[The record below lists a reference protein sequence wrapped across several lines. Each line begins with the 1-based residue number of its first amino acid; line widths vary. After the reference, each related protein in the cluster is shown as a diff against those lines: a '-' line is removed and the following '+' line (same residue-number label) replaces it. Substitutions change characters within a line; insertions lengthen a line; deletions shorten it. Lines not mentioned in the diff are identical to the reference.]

1 MTFRPMSRSDGGT
14 AFYAIHQTVVLLV
27 GRVLSET
34 NKRDGDVRVHVS
46 KADKFNGD
54 WETCNLVE
62 NREKAKLAAGV
73 AARIAILCGACP

>member
-1 MTFRPMSRSDGGT
+1 
-14 AFYAIHQTVVLLV
+14 VVLLV

-73 AARIAILCGACP
+73 ALAARIAICDACLCVAGCKPPAHFLDS